1 MTHKPQPFS
10 TGTLGHAA
18 SAQTASSLTGLGYGQ
33 GADSPGQ
40 ARAAAGSP
48 ILQAAVSYCRDLTRE
63 HSKTFYFGSR
73 FFPVAQRHA
82 VWAVYAACRDGDD
95 IVDEPGGGPAELSDW
110 WARVQS
116 ALSGR
121 VAFSQHGPHP
131 VDLALGWAAGQFS
144 IPVSAFR
151 ELYLGLRMDL
161 EGQVY
166 RDMDDLELYCRRV
179 AGVVGFMIAP
189 ICGYQGGD
197 QTLQHALRLGQAMQ
211 LTNILRDVG
220 EDLARG
226 RLYLPQSLLDEYGV
240 SQESLLAGE
249 VTPEYCALMRHLTA
263 LAREWY
269 AEGRAGIPQLQGSGR
284 LAVTAAARAYEG
296 ILDAL
301 ERNGY
306 DNFRHRAS
314 VSGTRKLLML
324 PQAWWEMRLG

>member
-10 TGTLGHAA
+10 TGTLGHT
-18 SAQTASSLTGLGYGQ
+18 SSNQTASGYTAFSLDNRS
-33 GADSPGQ
+33 AAS
-40 ARAAAGSP
+40 AAGSP
-48 ILQAAVSYCRDLTRE
+48 SLQAAISHCRDLTRE

-73 FFPVAQRHA
+73 FFPLAQRKA

-95 IVDEPGGGPAELSDW
+95 IVDEPGGGPVQLSDW

-116 ALSGR
+116 ALAGR

-144 IPVSAFR
+144 IPVPAFR

-240 SQESLLAGE
+240 SQETLLAGE

-263 LAREWY
+263 LARAWY
-269 AEGRAGIPQLQGSGR
+269 AEGRAGIPQLQGTGR

-296 ILDAL
+296 ILDSL

-324 PQAWWEMRLG
+324 PQAWWEMRLS

>member
-1 MTHKPQPFS
+1 MTQKPLPLIS
-10 TGTLGHAA
+10 TPAVVRTAGDAPRSSSGKASFGKWVSTLSDGPVSGLPAA
-18 SAQTASSLTGLGYGQ
+18 IAH
-33 GADSPGQ
+33 
-40 ARAAAGSP
+40 
-48 ILQAAVSYCRDLTRE
+48 CRDLTRD

-73 FFPVAQRHA
+73 FFPLAQRRA

-95 IVDEPGGGPAELSDW
+95 IVDEPGGGPVALSDW

-116 ALSGR
+116 ALMGR
-121 VAFSQHGPHP
+121 VAFSQAGPHP
-131 VDLALGWAAGQFS
+131 VDLALGWAAGQFP
-144 IPVSAFR
+144 IPVSAFQ

-166 RDMDDLELYCRRV
+166 RDMNDLELYCRRV

-189 ICGYQGGD
+189 ICGYSGGD
-197 QTLQHALRLGQAMQ
+197 RTLEYALKLGQAMQ

-226 RLYLPQSLLDEYGV
+226 RVYLPQSLLNEYGV
-240 SQESLLAGE
+240 TRAMLEAEE

-263 LAREWY
+263 LARAWY

-306 DNFRHRAS
+306 DNFRRRAS

-324 PQAWWEMRLG
+324 PQAWWEMKLG